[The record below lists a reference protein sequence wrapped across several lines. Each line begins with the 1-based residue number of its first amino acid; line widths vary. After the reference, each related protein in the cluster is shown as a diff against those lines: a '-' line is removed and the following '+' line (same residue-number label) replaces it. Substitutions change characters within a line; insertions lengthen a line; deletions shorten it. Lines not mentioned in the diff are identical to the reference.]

1 MENASKALLMAGG
14 ILIAI
19 ITIALLVRSFTTIGI
34 FQKAQLSE
42 EEQAQLVEFNEQYTK
57 YLGQYMYGTEVISV
71 INKSLNNNSYKI
83 STIIKFDEDGYKY
96 TKREWNRE
104 DQKYEDKEV
113 YIKPGKELHITNDED
128 DVVYDLIN
136 QPDKKYDSLMR
147 RAFKCTNV
155 GYDSYGRVN
164 SIKFEEKQWGDLN

>member
-1 MENASKALLMAGG
+1 MY
-14 ILIAI
+14 ILII
-19 ITIALLVRSFTTIGI
+19 YERRI
-34 FQKAQLSE
+34 E
-42 EEQAQLVEFNEQYTK
+42 
-57 YLGQYMYGTEVISV
+57 
-71 INKSLNNNSYKI
+71 
-83 STIIKFDEDGYKY
+83 
-96 TKREWNRE
+96 
-104 DQKYEDKEV
+104 KYEDKEV